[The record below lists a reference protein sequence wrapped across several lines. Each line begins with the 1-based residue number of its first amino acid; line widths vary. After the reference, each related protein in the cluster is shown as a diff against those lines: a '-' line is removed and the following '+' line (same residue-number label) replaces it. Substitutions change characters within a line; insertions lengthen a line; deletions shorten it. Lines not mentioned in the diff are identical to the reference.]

1 VEQLPLA
8 LPSWPLRDEASSDE
22 LAQFAAAYQLLSG
35 VQSREDLLS
44 SLLMVT
50 ARLTGARTALLE
62 AATGEVLAAYPAVP
76 DEPVPPLV
84 GEGPEGLYP
93 VPDHLGDWVFRFAL
107 AGAPLAMR
115 LGDPEAA
122 MPALA
127 VRPTLG
133 LIAGVA
139 SERACFLKA
148 RHEAEE
154 AQAQAQ
160 KAHERQMEMALDLY
174 DLYEEAQHQAI
185 TDGLTAL
192 STHAYFQQRLTDDF
206 HESVENQQDLCLLLF
221 DLDHFKSINDQHGH
235 QAGDV
240 VLKEAAALLKANMR
254 LTDLAARYGGE
265 EFAVILPQ
273 TSPDEAWT
281 LAERLREE
289 LAALEIPI
297 NSERKLTVTA
307 SIGLAHRL
315 PTDASPK
322 ELIKRVDTALY
333 AAKNGGRN
341 RVVRAQG
348 ANVAAMNAIG
358 APRKG
363 SQEMFLALARAL
375 SAAIEARSPMLH
387 GHSEA
392 VGELAL
398 RMGKALGMPPDK
410 QEALMIAG
418 MLHDVG
424 MLALS
429 DSVLQSREL
438 SEEEWV
444 QMKAHPRTGVAIL
457 SKFSTF
463 SGLREAVL
471 YHHERWD
478 GNGYPEGLKEEAIP
492 LSSQILAVCDTYD
505 AMLRSGYALGRVM
518 SQEAA
523 VAELR
528 RCAGTQFNPQLVE
541 LFLSVVHPLQ

>member
-1 VEQLPLA
+1 MEHLPLA
-8 LPSWPLRDEASSDE
+8 LPTWPPLDGASSDE
-22 LAQFAAAYQLLSG
+22 LAHFAAAYQALSG
-35 VQSREDLLS
+35 VESRADLLS
-44 SLLMVT
+44 ALLLVT
-50 ARLTGARTALLE
+50 VRLTGARRAVLAD
-62 AATGEVLAAYPAVP
+62 AAGEVLAAYPDAP
-76 DEPVPPLV
+76 DEAAPALALEV
-84 GEGPEGLYP
+84 PEGLYP
-93 VPDHLGDWVFRFAL
+93 LPDHPGDWIWRFDL

-115 LGDPEAA
+115 LEAPSG

-127 VRPTLG
+127 NRPTLG
-133 LIAGVA
+133 LIMGVA
-139 SERACFLKA
+139 SERDRFLHV

-154 AQAQAQ
+154 AQAEA
-160 KAHERQMEMALDLY
+160 KLAHERQMEMALDLY
-174 DLYEEAQHQAI
+174 DLYEEAQQQAI
-185 TDGLTAL
+185 TDGLTGL
-192 STHAYFQQRLTDDF
+192 STHAFFQQRFADDF
-206 HESVENQQDLCLLLF
+206 HESVDNQQELCLLLF

-240 VLKEAAALLKANMR
+240 VLKEAAALIKGNMR

-273 TSPDEAWT
+273 TSVDEAWA

-297 NSERKLTVTA
+297 NPERKLTVTA

-341 RVVRAQG
+341 RVVRAQA
-348 ANVAAMNAIG
+348 ANVAAVNAIG

-398 RMGKALGMPPDK
+398 RMGKALGLPPEK

-429 DSVLQSREL
+429 DSVLQSKEL
-438 SEEEWV
+438 TEAEWA
-444 QMKAHPRTGVAIL
+444 QMKEHPRTGVAIL
-457 SKFSTF
+457 SKFSSF

-478 GNGYPEGLKEEAIP
+478 GKGYPEGLKEEAIP
-492 LSSQILAVCDTYD
+492 LSAQILAVCDTYD
-505 AMLRSGYALGRVM
+505 AMLRSGYAFGRLM
-518 SQEAA
+518 SPEAA
-523 VAELR
+523 MAELR
-528 RCAGTQFNPQLVE
+528 RCAGTQFNPQVVDVL
-541 LFLSVVHPLQ
+541 LSVVRPLE

>member
-1 VEQLPLA
+1 MEQLPQA
-8 LPSWPLRDEASSDE
+8 LPSRSPQDESSSDE
-22 LAQFAAAYQLLSG
+22 LARFADAYQLLSG
-35 VQSREDLLS
+35 AESQEALLS
-44 SLLMVT
+44 SLLT
-50 ARLTGARTALLE
+50 FATRLTGSRTGYLVDASGALR
-62 AATGEVLAAYPAVP
+62 AAVPAAPDEVLPVAEGA
-76 DEPVPPLV
+76 DGLHPVPEQPA
-84 GEGPEGLYP
+84 
-93 VPDHLGDWVFRFAL
+93 DWIYRFGL
-107 AGAPLAMR
+107 AGARHAMV
-115 LGDPEAA
+115 LGAPTIP

-127 VRPTLG
+127 ARPTLG
-133 LIAGVA
+133 LLAGVA
-139 SERACFLKA
+139 SERARFLMV

-154 AQAQAQ
+154 AQAQA
-160 KAHERQMEMALDLY
+160 KLAHERQMEMALDLY

-185 TDGLTAL
+185 TDGLTGL

-206 HESVENQQDLCLLLF
+206 HEAADHQQELSLLLF

-254 LTDLAARYGGE
+254 TTDLAARYGGE
-265 EFAVILPQ
+265 EFAIILPQ
-273 TSPDEAWT
+273 TSPDEAWEI
-281 LAERLREE
+281 AERLRTD

-297 NSERKLTVTA
+297 NAERKLVVTA

-315 PTDASPK
+315 PADSTPK

-398 RMGKALGMPPDK
+398 RMGKALGMAPEK

-429 DSVLQSREL
+429 DSVLL
-438 SEEEWV
+438 SKNLTDEEWV
-444 QMKAHPRTGVAIL
+444 QMKDHCRSGVAIL

-478 GNGYPEGLKEEAIP
+478 GQGYPEGLKEDAIP
-492 LSSQILAVCDTYD
+492 LSAQILAVCDTYD
-505 AMLRSGYALGRVM
+505 AMVRNGYAFGRGM
-518 SQEAA
+518 GPEAA
-523 VAELR
+523 MAELR

-541 LFLSVVHPLQ
+541 VLLTVIRPLE